1 VTGLAEPRVSG
12 DRAPVTGGARS
23 RGLGIPY
30 PLVLALLAGLVLV
43 AATAGIAAGS
53 VSLPPGQVWGILL
66 HSAHPALAAPDWPPV
81 RETIVLD
88 VRLPRVLL
96 CAVVGAGLSVCG
108 MALQALVRN
117 PLADPMLL
125 GVSSGATVGAVL
137 VVVFHMAWFGRFS
150 LPLAAFGGALLALVL
165 VYFLARSGGR
175 MTTVRLVL
183 AGVATAEVLSA
194 VAGYLVIT
202 SKDPHSA
209 ESAMRWMLG
218 GLAGT
223 TWTVL
228 WIPAAAVLAGT
239 AVLLGLSRR
248 LNLLLAGEEAAAS
261 LGLDVHRFRAALFVL
276 VALMIGTV
284 VAVSGSI
291 GFVGLIMPHVVR
303 LLVGADHRR
312 ALPAVAL
319 LGAAFLIAADLA
331 ARILISPEE
340 IPVGILTALVGGPF
354 FLYLMK
360 RKAPR

>member
-1 VTGLAEPRVSG
+1 MTGTTGPRAA
-12 DRAPVTGGARS
+12 APAATGAR
-23 RGLGIPY
+23 RRARVPY
-30 PLVLALLAGLVLV
+30 PLVLVLLGALVTA

-53 VSLPPGQVWGILL
+53 VRVPPDQVWGILL
-66 HSAHPALAAPDWPPV
+66 HRLHPALAEPFWSPV
-81 RETIVLD
+81 RETIVMD

-96 CAVVGAGLSVCG
+96 CGVVGAGLSVCG

-137 VVVFHMAWFGRFS
+137 VVVFHVAWFGVFS

-165 VYFLARSGGR
+165 VYVLARSGGR
-175 MTTVRLVL
+175 MTTVRLIL

-202 SKDPHSA
+202 SDDPRA
-209 ESAMRWMLG
+209 ADAALRWMLG

-239 AVLLGLSRR
+239 AVLLGLSRP
-248 LNLLLAGEEAAAS
+248 LNLLLAGEEAAAA

-276 VALMIGTV
+276 VALMIGTI

-291 GFVGLIMPHVVR
+291 GFVGLIMPHAVR
-303 LLVGADHRR
+303 LMTGADHRR
-312 ALPAVAL
+312 ALPAAAL
-319 LGAAFLIAADLA
+319 LGAAFLVLTDLA
-331 ARILISPEE
+331 ARTLISPEE

-354 FLYLMK
+354 FLYLMR
-360 RKAPR
+360 RKAAR

>member
-1 VTGLAEPRVSG
+1 DPAGRWRQPVRRRRQTLRGRLVRAVRRTRPRGHRDLRLRCAVRRGQEEVPAGASGAQGRPGDQEPAVRGAAAVVDGDRCAGGGRGGVAGPAAASRPLRVTGLAEPRVSG
-12 DRAPVTGGARS
+12 DRAPVTRGARS
-23 RGLGIPY
+23 RGPGIPY

-183 AGVATAEVLSA
+183 AGVATAAVLSA

-248 LNLLLAGEEAAAS
+248 LNLLLAGEEA
-261 LGLDVHRFRAALFVL
+261 
-276 VALMIGTV
+276 
-284 VAVSGSI
+284 
-291 GFVGLIMPHVVR
+291 
-303 LLVGADHRR
+303 
-312 ALPAVAL
+312 
-319 LGAAFLIAADLA
+319 
-331 ARILISPEE
+331 
-340 IPVGILTALVGGPF
+340 
-354 FLYLMK
+354 
-360 RKAPR
+360 